1 MALARALVNS
11 PDILL
16 ADEPTGNLDPKTSR
30 EIMKLLEEINA
41 RGTTV
46 LVVTHDQAIV
56 NTMKKTSDPYAEGNH
71 YGRRER
77 KRVHRM
83 RFNTIGY
90 CFKQG
95 FKNIWRNK
103 LFSLASMATMAA
115 CIFMFGIFFCMVQNF
130 QHFVRE
136 AEEGVAVTVLFDE
149 GTTEDEIL
157 EIGQGLTKRDG
168 VSEVVYV
175 SADEAW
181 KSYQEKYFEGNPEV
195 AEAFVDDNP
204 LANSSNLE
212 IYMKDISKQDDLVT
226 YIESLD
232 KVRKVNRSDS
242 VASMLTDFNRLVS
255 YVSVAIIGLLLAVA
269 IFLINNTVAIGISVR
284 REEIGIMRLI
294 GAKNSFIKAPF
305 LIEGI
310 VIGLVGAIFPLILL
324 YFLYNKLITYVGT
337 QFTGLSNVM
346 DFLPAAQLF
355 QTLLPIGMALGVGI
369 GFFGSIV
376 TIQRHLKV

>member
-1 MALARALVNS
+1 
-11 PDILL
+11 
-16 ADEPTGNLDPKTSR
+16 
-30 EIMKLLEEINA
+30 
-41 RGTTV
+41 
-46 LVVTHDQAIV
+46 
-56 NTMKKTSDPYAEGNH
+56 
-71 YGRRER
+71 
-77 KRVHRM
+77 M

-324 YFLYNKLITYVGT
+324 YYLYNKLITYVGT

-355 QTLLPIGMALGVGI
+355 QTLLPVGMALGVGI

>member
-1 MALARALVNS
+1 
-11 PDILL
+11 
-16 ADEPTGNLDPKTSR
+16 
-30 EIMKLLEEINA
+30 
-41 RGTTV
+41 
-46 LVVTHDQAIV
+46 
-56 NTMKKTSDPYAEGNH
+56 
-71 YGRRER
+71 
-77 KRVHRM
+77 M

-115 CIFMFGIFFCMVQNF
+115 CIFMFGIFFCIVQNF

-269 IFLINNTVAIGISVR
+269 IFLINNTVAIGIAVR

-337 QFTGLSNVM
+337 QFTGLNNVM

-355 QTLLPIGMALGVGI
+355 HTLLPVGMALGVGI

>member
-1 MALARALVNS
+1 
-11 PDILL
+11 
-16 ADEPTGNLDPKTSR
+16 
-30 EIMKLLEEINA
+30 
-41 RGTTV
+41 
-46 LVVTHDQAIV
+46 
-56 NTMKKTSDPYAEGNH
+56 
-71 YGRRER
+71 
-77 KRVHRM
+77 M

-242 VASMLTDFNRLVS
+242 VASILTDFNRLVS

-355 QTLLPIGMALGVGI
+355 QTLLPVGMALGVGI

>member
-1 MALARALVNS
+1 
-11 PDILL
+11 
-16 ADEPTGNLDPKTSR
+16 
-30 EIMKLLEEINA
+30 
-41 RGTTV
+41 
-46 LVVTHDQAIV
+46 
-56 NTMKKTSDPYAEGNH
+56 
-71 YGRRER
+71 
-77 KRVHRM
+77 M

-115 CIFMFGIFFCMVQNF
+115 CIFMFGIFFCVVQNF

-204 LANSSNLE
+204 LANSANLE

-324 YFLYNKLITYVGT
+324 YFLYNKLITYVTT

-346 DFLPAAQLF
+346 NFLPAGQLF
-355 QTLLPIGMALGVGI
+355 QTLLPVGMALGVGI
-369 GFFGSIV
+369 GFFGSVV

>member
-1 MALARALVNS
+1 
-11 PDILL
+11 
-16 ADEPTGNLDPKTSR
+16 
-30 EIMKLLEEINA
+30 
-41 RGTTV
+41 
-46 LVVTHDQAIV
+46 
-56 NTMKKTSDPYAEGNH
+56 
-71 YGRRER
+71 
-77 KRVHRM
+77 M

-355 QTLLPIGMALGVGI
+355 QTLFPVGMALGVGI

>member
-1 MALARALVNS
+1 
-11 PDILL
+11 
-16 ADEPTGNLDPKTSR
+16 
-30 EIMKLLEEINA
+30 
-41 RGTTV
+41 
-46 LVVTHDQAIV
+46 
-56 NTMKKTSDPYAEGNH
+56 
-71 YGRRER
+71 
-77 KRVHRM
+77 M

-115 CIFMFGIFFCMVQNF
+115 CIFMFGIFFCIVQNF

-242 VASMLTDFNRLVS
+242 VASMLTDFNKLVS

-337 QFTGLSNVM
+337 QFTGLNNVM

-355 QTLLPIGMALGVGI
+355 QTLLPVGMALGVGI

>member
-1 MALARALVNS
+1 
-11 PDILL
+11 
-16 ADEPTGNLDPKTSR
+16 
-30 EIMKLLEEINA
+30 
-41 RGTTV
+41 
-46 LVVTHDQAIV
+46 
-56 NTMKKTSDPYAEGNH
+56 
-71 YGRRER
+71 
-77 KRVHRM
+77 M

-175 SADEAW
+175 TAAEAW
-181 KSYQEKYFEGNPEV
+181 KTYQEKYIEGNPEV

-355 QTLLPIGMALGVGI
+355 QTLLPVGMALGVGI

>member
-1 MALARALVNS
+1 
-11 PDILL
+11 
-16 ADEPTGNLDPKTSR
+16 
-30 EIMKLLEEINA
+30 
-41 RGTTV
+41 
-46 LVVTHDQAIV
+46 
-56 NTMKKTSDPYAEGNH
+56 
-71 YGRRER
+71 
-77 KRVHRM
+77 M

-355 QTLLPIGMALGVGI
+355 QTLLPVGMALGVGF

>member
-1 MALARALVNS
+1 
-11 PDILL
+11 
-16 ADEPTGNLDPKTSR
+16 
-30 EIMKLLEEINA
+30 
-41 RGTTV
+41 
-46 LVVTHDQAIV
+46 
-56 NTMKKTSDPYAEGNH
+56 
-71 YGRRER
+71 
-77 KRVHRM
+77 M

-255 YVSVAIIGLLLAVA
+255 YVSVAIIGLLLVVA

-355 QTLLPIGMALGVGI
+355 QTLLPVGMALGVGI

>member
-1 MALARALVNS
+1 
-11 PDILL
+11 
-16 ADEPTGNLDPKTSR
+16 
-30 EIMKLLEEINA
+30 
-41 RGTTV
+41 
-46 LVVTHDQAIV
+46 
-56 NTMKKTSDPYAEGNH
+56 
-71 YGRRER
+71 
-77 KRVHRM
+77 M

-212 IYMKDISKQDDLVT
+212 IYMKDISKQDGLVT

-310 VIGLVGAIFPLILL
+310 LIGLVGAIFPLILL

-355 QTLLPIGMALGVGI
+355 QTLLPVGMALGVGI

>member
-1 MALARALVNS
+1 
-11 PDILL
+11 
-16 ADEPTGNLDPKTSR
+16 
-30 EIMKLLEEINA
+30 
-41 RGTTV
+41 
-46 LVVTHDQAIV
+46 
-56 NTMKKTSDPYAEGNH
+56 
-71 YGRRER
+71 
-77 KRVHRM
+77 M

-212 IYMKDISKQDDLVT
+212 IYMKDSSKQDDLVT

-355 QTLLPIGMALGVGI
+355 QTLLPVGMALGVGI

>member
-1 MALARALVNS
+1 
-11 PDILL
+11 
-16 ADEPTGNLDPKTSR
+16 
-30 EIMKLLEEINA
+30 
-41 RGTTV
+41 
-46 LVVTHDQAIV
+46 
-56 NTMKKTSDPYAEGNH
+56 
-71 YGRRER
+71 
-77 KRVHRM
+77 M

-181 KSYQEKYFEGNPEV
+181 KSYQEKYFEGNPQV

-337 QFTGLSNVM
+337 QFTGLNNVM

-355 QTLLPIGMALGVGI
+355 QTLLPVGMALGVGI

>member
-1 MALARALVNS
+1 
-11 PDILL
+11 
-16 ADEPTGNLDPKTSR
+16 
-30 EIMKLLEEINA
+30 
-41 RGTTV
+41 
-46 LVVTHDQAIV
+46 
-56 NTMKKTSDPYAEGNH
+56 
-71 YGRRER
+71 
-77 KRVHRM
+77 M

-115 CIFMFGIFFCMVQNF
+115 CIFMFGIFFCVVQNF

-149 GTTEDEIL
+149 GTTEEEIL

-204 LANSSNLE
+204 LANSANLE

-324 YFLYNKLITYVGT
+324 YFLYNKLITYVTT

-346 DFLPAAQLF
+346 NFLPAGQLF
-355 QTLLPIGMALGVGI
+355 QTLLPVGMALGVGI
-369 GFFGSIV
+369 GFFGSVV

>member
-1 MALARALVNS
+1 
-11 PDILL
+11 
-16 ADEPTGNLDPKTSR
+16 
-30 EIMKLLEEINA
+30 
-41 RGTTV
+41 
-46 LVVTHDQAIV
+46 
-56 NTMKKTSDPYAEGNH
+56 
-71 YGRRER
+71 
-77 KRVHRM
+77 M

-242 VASMLTDFNRLVS
+242 VTSMLTDFNRLVS

-355 QTLLPIGMALGVGI
+355 QTLLPVGMALGVGI

>member
-1 MALARALVNS
+1 
-11 PDILL
+11 
-16 ADEPTGNLDPKTSR
+16 
-30 EIMKLLEEINA
+30 
-41 RGTTV
+41 
-46 LVVTHDQAIV
+46 
-56 NTMKKTSDPYAEGNH
+56 
-71 YGRRER
+71 
-77 KRVHRM
+77 M

-168 VSEVVYV
+168 VWEVVYV

-232 KVRKVNRSDS
+232 KVRKANRSDS

-355 QTLLPIGMALGVGI
+355 QTLLPVGMALGVGI

>member
-1 MALARALVNS
+1 
-11 PDILL
+11 
-16 ADEPTGNLDPKTSR
+16 
-30 EIMKLLEEINA
+30 
-41 RGTTV
+41 
-46 LVVTHDQAIV
+46 
-56 NTMKKTSDPYAEGNH
+56 
-71 YGRRER
+71 
-77 KRVHRM
+77 M

-310 VIGLVGAIFPLILL
+310 VIGLVGAIFTLILL

-355 QTLLPIGMALGVGI
+355 QTLLPVGMALGVGI

>member
-1 MALARALVNS
+1 
-11 PDILL
+11 
-16 ADEPTGNLDPKTSR
+16 
-30 EIMKLLEEINA
+30 
-41 RGTTV
+41 
-46 LVVTHDQAIV
+46 
-56 NTMKKTSDPYAEGNH
+56 
-71 YGRRER
+71 
-77 KRVHRM
+77 M

-115 CIFMFGIFFCMVQNF
+115 CIFMFGIFFRIVQNF

-355 QTLLPIGMALGVGI
+355 QTLLPVGMALGVGI

>member
-1 MALARALVNS
+1 
-11 PDILL
+11 
-16 ADEPTGNLDPKTSR
+16 
-30 EIMKLLEEINA
+30 
-41 RGTTV
+41 
-46 LVVTHDQAIV
+46 
-56 NTMKKTSDPYAEGNH
+56 
-71 YGRRER
+71 
-77 KRVHRM
+77 M

-115 CIFMFGIFFCMVQNF
+115 CIFMFGIFFCIVQNF

-337 QFTGLSNVM
+337 QFTGLNNVM

-355 QTLLPIGMALGVGI
+355 HTLLPVGMALGVGI

>member
-1 MALARALVNS
+1 
-11 PDILL
+11 
-16 ADEPTGNLDPKTSR
+16 
-30 EIMKLLEEINA
+30 
-41 RGTTV
+41 
-46 LVVTHDQAIV
+46 
-56 NTMKKTSDPYAEGNH
+56 
-71 YGRRER
+71 
-77 KRVHRM
+77 M

-310 VIGLVGAIFPLILL
+310 LIGLVGAIFPLILL

-355 QTLLPIGMALGVGI
+355 QTLLPVGMALGVGI

>member
-1 MALARALVNS
+1 
-11 PDILL
+11 
-16 ADEPTGNLDPKTSR
+16 
-30 EIMKLLEEINA
+30 
-41 RGTTV
+41 
-46 LVVTHDQAIV
+46 
-56 NTMKKTSDPYAEGNH
+56 
-71 YGRRER
+71 
-77 KRVHRM
+77 M

-115 CIFMFGIFFCMVQNF
+115 SIFMFGIFFCMVQNF

-355 QTLLPIGMALGVGI
+355 QTLLPVGMALGVGI

>member
-1 MALARALVNS
+1 
-11 PDILL
+11 
-16 ADEPTGNLDPKTSR
+16 
-30 EIMKLLEEINA
+30 
-41 RGTTV
+41 
-46 LVVTHDQAIV
+46 
-56 NTMKKTSDPYAEGNH
+56 
-71 YGRRER
+71 
-77 KRVHRM
+77 M

-212 IYMKDISKQDDLVT
+212 IYMKDISKQDELVT

-355 QTLLPIGMALGVGI
+355 QTLLPVGMALGVGI

>member
-1 MALARALVNS
+1 
-11 PDILL
+11 
-16 ADEPTGNLDPKTSR
+16 
-30 EIMKLLEEINA
+30 
-41 RGTTV
+41 
-46 LVVTHDQAIV
+46 
-56 NTMKKTSDPYAEGNH
+56 
-71 YGRRER
+71 
-77 KRVHRM
+77 M

-324 YFLYNKLITYVGT
+324 YFLYNKLITYVGP

-355 QTLLPIGMALGVGI
+355 QTLLPVGMALGVGI

>member
-1 MALARALVNS
+1 
-11 PDILL
+11 
-16 ADEPTGNLDPKTSR
+16 
-30 EIMKLLEEINA
+30 
-41 RGTTV
+41 
-46 LVVTHDQAIV
+46 
-56 NTMKKTSDPYAEGNH
+56 
-71 YGRRER
+71 
-77 KRVHRM
+77 M

-284 REEIGIMRLI
+284 REEIMRLI

-355 QTLLPIGMALGVGI
+355 QTLLPVGMALGVGI

>member
-1 MALARALVNS
+1 
-11 PDILL
+11 
-16 ADEPTGNLDPKTSR
+16 
-30 EIMKLLEEINA
+30 
-41 RGTTV
+41 
-46 LVVTHDQAIV
+46 
-56 NTMKKTSDPYAEGNH
+56 
-71 YGRRER
+71 
-77 KRVHRM
+77 M

-103 LFSLASMATMAA
+103 LFSLASMAIMAA

-355 QTLLPIGMALGVGI
+355 QTLLPVGMALGVGI

>member
-1 MALARALVNS
+1 
-11 PDILL
+11 
-16 ADEPTGNLDPKTSR
+16 
-30 EIMKLLEEINA
+30 
-41 RGTTV
+41 
-46 LVVTHDQAIV
+46 
-56 NTMKKTSDPYAEGNH
+56 
-71 YGRRER
+71 
-77 KRVHRM
+77 M

-310 VIGLVGAIFPLILL
+310 VIGLGGAIFPLILL

-355 QTLLPIGMALGVGI
+355 QTLLPVGMALGVGI

>member
-1 MALARALVNS
+1 
-11 PDILL
+11 
-16 ADEPTGNLDPKTSR
+16 
-30 EIMKLLEEINA
+30 
-41 RGTTV
+41 
-46 LVVTHDQAIV
+46 
-56 NTMKKTSDPYAEGNH
+56 
-71 YGRRER
+71 
-77 KRVHRM
+77 M

-355 QTLLPIGMALGVGI
+355 QTLLPVWHWVWELDFLEV
-369 GFFGSIV
+369 
-376 TIQRHLKV
+376 